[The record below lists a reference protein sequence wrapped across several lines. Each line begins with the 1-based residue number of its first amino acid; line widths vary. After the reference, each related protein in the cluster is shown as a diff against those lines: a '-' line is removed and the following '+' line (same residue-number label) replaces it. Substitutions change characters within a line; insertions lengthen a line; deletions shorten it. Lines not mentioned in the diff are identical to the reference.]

1 MLMIIKM
8 KFLVCKLK
16 KSQKIENKTKFLT
29 ITIFVFNL
37 VMISQTGKV
46 AHSY

>member
-1 MLMIIKM
+1 MIIKI

-16 KSQKIENKTKFLT
+16 KTQKIQNKTKFLSF
-29 ITIFVFNL
+29 IIFVFNL

>member
-1 MLMIIKM
+1 MIIKI

-16 KSQKIENKTKFLT
+16 KTQKNQNKTKFLNF
-29 ITIFVFNL
+29 IIFVFNL
-37 VMISQTGKV
+37 VMISETGKV

>member
-1 MLMIIKM
+1 MIIKM
-8 KFLVCKLK
+8 KFLVCKFK
-16 KSQKIENKTKFLT
+16 KTQKIQNKTKFLSF
-29 ITIFVFNL
+29 IIFVFNL